1 MAGVIDWGGRRNGSM
16 RGMNT
21 TPTPHQH
28 QFADVAA
35 RNRYVS
41 AIDLG
46 EIQASDQLH
55 AVARLA
61 ARWIALQTDADT
73 AWDDESLRALARGW
87 LPRNT
92 MELALLP
99 DAKRIWAAALQE
111 LLELLAQSPQ
121 GRQALADFGFKPF
134 LEHVADVAA
143 RNRYVSAIDLGEIQ
157 ASDPLYAPAGC
168 FSVTLESL
176 VLHPNGWV
184 LSGRGDAQTFW
195 LQVQQVGWMRFERV
209 PRPDCSTDAIS
220 QATSWIA
227 TEMHPGPCPDPHQ
240 SVSWSG
246 VLWTRR
252 AALQAHQAICA
263 YQQGLGQI
271 D

>member
-1 MAGVIDWGGRRNGSM
+1 MPILEVVSSAMPATVPGRGAGYSMAGVIDWGGRRNGSM

-28 QFADVAA
+28 PFADVAA
-35 RNRYVS
+35 RNRC
-41 AIDLG
+41 AG
-46 EIQASDQLH
+46 
-55 AVARLA
+55 
-61 ARWIALQTDADT
+61 
-73 AWDDESLRALARGW
+73 
-87 LPRNT
+87 
-92 MELALLP
+92 
-99 DAKRIWAAALQE
+99 
-111 LLELLAQSPQ
+111 
-121 GRQALADFGFKPF
+121 
-134 LEHVADVAA
+134 
-143 RNRYVSAIDLGEIQ
+143 AIDLGEIQ

>member
-1 MAGVIDWGGRRNGSM
+1 MAGVIDWGGRRRGSI

-28 QFADVAA
+28 PFADVAA

-111 LLELLAQSPQ
+111 LLELLA
-121 GRQALADFGFKPF
+121 
-134 LEHVADVAA
+134 
-143 RNRYVSAIDLGEIQ
+143 
-157 ASDPLYAPAGC
+157 
-168 FSVTLESL
+168 
-176 VLHPNGWV
+176 
-184 LSGRGDAQTFW
+184 
-195 LQVQQVGWMRFERV
+195 
-209 PRPDCSTDAIS
+209 
-220 QATSWIA
+220 
-227 TEMHPGPCPDPHQ
+227 
-240 SVSWSG
+240 
-246 VLWTRR
+246 
-252 AALQAHQAICA
+252 
-263 YQQGLGQI
+263 
-271 D
+271 

>member
-1 MAGVIDWGGRRNGSM
+1 MPILEVVSSAMPATVPGRGVGYSMAGVIDWGGRRNGSM

-28 QFADVAA
+28 PFADVAA

-61 ARWIALQTDADT
+61 AQWIALQIDADA
-73 AWDDESLRALARGW
+73 AWDDESLRALAGGW

-134 LEHVADVAA
+134 LEHVK
-143 RNRYVSAIDLGEIQ
+143 
-157 ASDPLYAPAGC
+157 
-168 FSVTLESL
+168 
-176 VLHPNGWV
+176 
-184 LSGRGDAQTFW
+184 
-195 LQVQQVGWMRFERV
+195 
-209 PRPDCSTDAIS
+209 RP
-220 QATSWIA
+220 
-227 TEMHPGPCPDPHQ
+227 
-240 SVSWSG
+240 
-246 VLWTRR
+246 
-252 AALQAHQAICA
+252 
-263 YQQGLGQI
+263 
-271 D
+271 